1 MDFTRWRPRPSLE
14 TRIQDLLRRWLCR
27 KVPRPAPGPSLPG
40 PPRLCRKASQHLA
53 GYRSRAGQPVARMNT
68 LDAGRVAGWSLCPK
82 PPVPPEA
89 PATQGPRAQGGGRGQ
104 LGAAQNLPRATWA
117 AAFIQIKTG
126 TKLLFPRPQAGSR
139 SSADKVP
146 QGARPVC
153 GEAGPKKRPAPAG
166 SLPPSGEGQAS
177 VRTHAHGPP
186 GLTPL

>member
-82 PPVPPEA
+82 PPVPPKA

-104 LGAAQNLPRATWA
+104 LGAAQNLPGATWA
-117 AAFIQIKTG
+117 AAFIQVKTG